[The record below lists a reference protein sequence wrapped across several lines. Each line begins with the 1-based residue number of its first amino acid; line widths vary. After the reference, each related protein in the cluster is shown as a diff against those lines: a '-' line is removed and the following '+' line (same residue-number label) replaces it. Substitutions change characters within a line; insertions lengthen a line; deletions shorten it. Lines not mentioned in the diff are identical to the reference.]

1 MLTVRERCAD
11 PRTVKILKKNLV
23 KFGFNGSAPL
33 IGVVTTF
40 QDAVTMV
47 KLQKHFE
54 IIKIVYHLQ
63 FEQLV
68 TMVTVHRL

>member
-1 MLTVRERCAD
+1 
-11 PRTVKILKKNLV
+11 
-23 KFGFNGSAPL
+23 
-33 IGVVTTF
+33 
-40 QDAVTMV
+40 MV

>member
-11 PRTVKILKKNLV
+11 PHTVKILKKNLV
-23 KFGFNGSAPL
+23 KFGFNGSVPL

-47 KLQKHFE
+47 KLQKTF
-54 IIKIVYHLQ
+54 
-63 FEQLV
+63 
-68 TMVTVHRL
+68 